1 MNAWETVDDVD
12 EVVVVAV
19 VVEEAEL
26 VRRFWRR
33 RIGRRCDAA
42 LTNILDRLSLARS
55 YNVPVTS
62 KPRMFEAVYNLS
74 SIVWW

>member
-1 MNAWETVDDVD
+1 VNAWETVDDVD

-33 RIGRRCDAA
+33 RIGRRCD
-42 LTNILDRLSLARS
+42 LRHPNESHC
-55 YNVPVTS
+55 VC
-62 KPRMFEAVYNLS
+62 
-74 SIVWW
+74 

>member
-1 MNAWETVDDVD
+1 MIYDFETNPI
-12 EVVVVAV
+12 VVVREDRPTYTNDAFNS
-19 VVEEAEL
+19 
-26 VRRFWRR
+26 RTH
-33 RIGRRCDAA
+33 AA

-62 KPRMFEAVYNLS
+62 KPRMSEAVYNLS